1 MYNDHPELV
10 LLAREQLSFKTMVE
24 AFEDTRVE
32 LIPDIVFF
40 LENKL
45 QM

>member
-10 LLAREQLSFKTMVE
+10 LLAREPLSFKTMVE
-24 AFEDTRVE
+24 AFEDTSVE